1 MKVIRFYNEKG
12 EHILSLVDEPDY
24 CNEIDLAT
32 PDGTVEYCGVPRDLF
47 ESLRNHFIVESE

>member
-12 EHILSLVDEPDY
+12 EHILSLVDEPAF

-32 PDGTVEYCGVPRDLF
+32 PDGKVEYCGVPKDLF
-47 ESLRNHFIVESE
+47 DSLSKYFIVETE